1 MAFRLTCPHCGA
13 PLQVPETIR
22 TARVT
27 CPRCLRE
34 IPNPSTPEGAAQALE
49 LPVLAVDAEV
59 RRDSRGVGWG
69 VVLLLALLVL
79 GLAFVW
85 SFGLS
90 ATKSAGRYGD
100 NLLMVWFGVGGIGA
114 ILVLILATIAMARPI
129 LRSIPQT
136 AETGR
141 LERRAMQGVAL
152 FAALCIGVL
161 AAVVV
166 FGLTCAAILGGAAIG
181 GW

>member
-1 MAFRLTCPHCGA
+1 MAFRVTCPHCSSA
-13 PLQVPETIR
+13 LQVPDSIR
-22 TARVT
+22 AAWVT

-34 IPNPSTPEGAAQALE
+34 MPNPSAPEGAAHAVQ
-49 LPVLAVDAEV
+49 PRVLAVDAEV
-59 RRDSRGVGWG
+59 RRDSRGLGWG
-69 VVLLLALLVL
+69 VVLLLAFLVI

-85 SFGLS
+85 SFGLA

-114 ILVLILATIAMARPI
+114 ILVLILATIAMTRPFV
-129 LRSIPQT
+129 RRIPET

-141 LERRAMQGVAL
+141 LERRAMQGIAI
-152 FAALCIGVL
+152 FGALCIGVM